1 MKTPKLIATL
11 RRHLNQSAAIII
23 VFAVTSTGL
32 VCFARRHVGFEMV
45 ELQAYDRMMNWKPSP
60 GSDPRLLLVEINETD
75 LQALKQPTPSDAI
88 LAQALTKLQQHQPRV
103 IGIDIYRDLP
113 QGKGQKDYIKAV
125 KQPNVISIY
134 RLGNDGS
141 PAIAAPPTVP
151 EEQSGFN
158 DLIVDRDGVVRRSL
172 LFADTQYSFALQI
185 ALKSLAK
192 DGLEPQES
200 KQYPGLMELGKTTF
214 MPLESQSGAYQTL
227 DASGHQILLKYRANR
242 IAHSVSLRDIL
253 NGNVPDELIRDKII
267 LIGNSAI
274 SGKDFFYTVYS
285 AQQDQNH
292 LMAGVAIHAQSI
304 SQILDGATGDRSLI
318 RFLPGWTEPIW
329 FLVCALI
336 GGTLTWR
343 VKNPLRLGGLNLL
356 FLLSIGYGSYFAF
369 EKQSLWV
376 PIAAPISAALLSQVS
391 TLLYRTQTTQRQG
404 RMAMTLLGQNTSKAV
419 ADALWENRHDLI
431 QSGKLPGQSLT
442 ATMIFTDL
450 QGFSTISEKL
460 SPADLMNWL
469 NEYLSVVTELIHTHN
484 GIVNKFTGDG
494 VFAVFG
500 VPIPRTT
507 PEAIAQDAQNAV
519 ECSIAFQKSL
529 RQLNATWQAQGLGRV
544 NMRVGICT
552 GEVVVGSLGGKN
564 RMEYGIIGDAVNIAS
579 RLESCAKDRQID
591 DCRILVSESTQNHLK
606 PMPTEYW
613 GPMALK
619 GKQETVK
626 VYRVLSPISTPQPA
640 SDAVLSPENHG
651 VPIAAPL

>member
-1 MKTPKLIATL
+1 MKTPKFISTL
-11 RRHLNQSAAIII
+11 RRNLSQSAAIVI
-23 VFAVTSTGL
+23 VFAITSTGL
-32 VCFARRHVGFEMV
+32 TLLARRHVGFEMV
-45 ELQAYDRMMNWKPSP
+45 ELQAYDRMMRWKASP
-60 GSDPRLLLVEINETD
+60 GSDPRLLLVEIDETD
-75 LQALKQPTPSDAI
+75 LQTLKQTTPSDAV
-88 LAQALTKLQQHQPRV
+88 LAQAISKLQQYQPRV
-103 IGIDIYRDLP
+103 IGIDLYRDLP
-113 QGKGQKDYIKAV
+113 QGKGQKEYLKAV
-125 KQPNVISIY
+125 TQPNVVSIY

-141 PAIAAPPTVP
+141 PAIAAPPKVP
-151 EEQSGFN
+151 EDQAGFN

-185 ALKSLAK
+185 ALKALAK
-192 DGLEPQES
+192 DGIEPKES
-200 KQYPGLMELGKTTF
+200 ASHEGVLELGKTTF
-214 MPLESQSGAYQTL
+214 LPLEPESGAYQKL
-227 DASGHQILLKYRANR
+227 DASGHQILLKYRAKQ
-242 IAHSVSLRDIL
+242 IAHSFSLREVL
-253 NGNVPDELIRDKII
+253 NGTVPANLIQDKII
-267 LIGNSAI
+267 LIGNASI

-285 AQQDQNH
+285 AQQNQNH
-292 LMAGVAIHAQSI
+292 LMPGVAIHGQAI
-304 SQILDGATGDRSLI
+304 SQILDAATGDRSLI
-318 RFLPGWTEPIW
+318 KFLPGWTEAVG
-329 FLVCALI
+329 FLICALI
-336 GGTLTWR
+336 AATLTWR

-356 FLLSIGYGSYFAF
+356 FLLSIVYGSYFNF

-376 PIAAPISAALLSQVS
+376 PIAAPVSAALLAQVS
-391 TLLYRTQTTQRQG
+391 TLLYRTQITQRQS

-460 SPADLMNWL
+460 SPPDLMNWL

-500 VPIPRTT
+500 VPIPRTST
-507 PEAIAQDAQNAV
+507 EAIAQDAQNAV

-529 RQLNATWQAQGLGRV
+529 RHLNATWQAQGLGTV

-564 RMEYGIIGDAVNIAS
+564 RMEYGIIGDAVNTAS

-591 DCRILVSESTQNHLK
+591 DCRILVSESTQQYLK
-606 PMPTEYW
+606 QMPTEYW

-619 GKQETVK
+619 GKQEMVK
-626 VYRVLSPISTPQPA
+626 VYRILSPISTPQTVKAP
-640 SDAVLSPENHG
+640 DNH
-651 VPIAAPL
+651 AAPIDLIL